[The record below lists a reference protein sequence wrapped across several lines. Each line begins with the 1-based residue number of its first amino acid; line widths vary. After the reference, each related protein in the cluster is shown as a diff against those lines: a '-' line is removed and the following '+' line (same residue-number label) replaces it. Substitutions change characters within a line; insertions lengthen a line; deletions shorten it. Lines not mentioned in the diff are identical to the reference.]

1 MSRRCLVGAS
11 DITRTLFGFCQY
23 ICLSLLSISIL
34 ENGFIWLLL
43 LCWDYWITLRLLIA
57 IASNALVCGTSFFL
71 QDLFCEVQST
81 LFYLFHWMSTFLFFW
96 TPAFSWKGSHE
107 TDTVRW
113 SVCQFVS
120 RPFLEDFK
128 GQKLRKPNILELFTL
143 IFSTNT
149 FSYLVLRQCCK
160 KTLHNYL
167 GGFIP
172 PLLFIHPLFKNLLFL

>member
-1 MSRRCLVGAS
+1 MLWCVVLVFF
-11 DITRTLFGFCQY
+11 TRFVLRGTVHFVLF
-23 ICLSLLSISIL
+23 IPL
-34 ENGFIWLLL
+34 NV
-43 LCWDYWITLRLLIA
+43 
-57 IASNALVCGTSFFL
+57 NFF
-71 QDLFCEVQST
+71 V
-81 LFYLFHWMSTFLFFW
+81 FW

-167 GGFIP
+167 EGFIP